1 MTSRSKTSAFVLLLL
16 SFVFISFGFIAP
28 AAAQSALPDPQSI
41 NVPPPMPRTISL
53 SGPRFGFTSLSP
65 GITAKLAERNID
77 VGSFVSQFGWQ
88 FERSFFTRGSGV
100 AAISEAV
107 VLVGGL
113 EQSVAL
119 PSVSWLVG
127 LRTPEGAEF
136 GIGPNITQAGV
147 ALALAAGVT
156 FRSGSLNVPMTF
168 AVVPSKSGVRVSVL
182 TGFTMRR
189 R

>member
-1 MTSRSKTSAFVLLLL
+1 METRRTKAAASTALATFLLLTL
-16 SFVFISFGFIAP
+16 IT
-28 AAAQSALPDPQSI
+28 ALPASAQVQITTSQNV
-41 NVPPPMPRTISL
+41 NVPPPLPRTVSL
-53 SGPRFGFTSLSP
+53 AGPRFGFTSLSP
-65 GITAKLAERNID
+65 GVTAKLADRGID
-77 VGSFVSQFGWQ
+77 VGPLVSQFGWQ

-107 VLVGGL
+107 VLIGGL

-127 LRTPEGAEF
+127 LRTPQGAEF
-136 GIGPNITQAGV
+136 GIGPNITPAGV

-156 FRSGSLNVPMTF
+156 FRSGSLNVPMTI

-182 TGFTMRR
+182 TGFTMRQR
-189 R
+189 

>member
-1 MTSRSKTSAFVLLLL
+1 MKTQSITSLFLAIF
-16 SFVFISFGFIAP
+16 SFALVTP
-28 AAAQSALPDPQSI
+28 AIAQSGTPVPQSI
-41 NVPPPMPRTISL
+41 NVPPPMSRTISL

-65 GITAKLAERNID
+65 GITAKLASDHNID
-77 VGSFVSQFGWQ
+77 VGPLISQFGWQ

-100 AAISEAV
+100 AAISEVV

-127 LRTPEGAEF
+127 LRTSQGAEF
-136 GIGPNITQAGV
+136 GIGPNITPAGA
-147 ALALAAGVT
+147 ALALAAGMT
-156 FRSGSLNVPMTF
+156 LRSGSLNIPMTF
-168 AVVPSKSGVRVSVL
+168 AVVPSKSGVRVSIL

-189 R
+189 N

>member
-1 MTSRSKTSAFVLLLL
+1 LLL
-16 SFVFISFGFIAP
+16 SFVLVAP
-28 AAAQSALPDPQSI
+28 AAAQSGTPAPQSI
-41 NVPPPMPRTISL
+41 NVPPPMARTISL

-65 GITAKLAERNID
+65 GITTMLAEEHNIHI
-77 VGSFVSQFGWQ
+77 SPLISQFGWQ

-127 LRTPEGAEF
+127 LRTPQGAEF
-136 GIGPNITQAGV
+136 GIGPNITPAGA
-147 ALALAAGVT
+147 ALALAAGMT
-156 FRSGSLNVPMTF
+156 IRSGSLNIPMTF

-189 R
+189 N